1 MFTSMD
7 KTPKLTEI
15 SELSL
20 TDGNMV
26 PENMKPNNLLSNS
39 LPNTLSMETK
49 KPLNLKSLTN
59 QPMEKPLFFP
69 SFWPLMDQELKE
81 ISSKIL
87 MLDLGKPKKI
97 SVCLWVWLIL
107 IIYHLLELLDF
118 MINLSIIT
126 EDLWLSPHV
135 PKESNI
141 SF

>member
-1 MFTSMD
+1 MD

-69 SFWPLMDQELKE
+69 SF
-81 ISSKIL
+81 
-87 MLDLGKPKKI
+87 
-97 SVCLWVWLIL
+97 
-107 IIYHLLELLDF
+107 
-118 MINLSIIT
+118 
-126 EDLWLSPHV
+126 
-135 PKESNI
+135 
-141 SF
+141 